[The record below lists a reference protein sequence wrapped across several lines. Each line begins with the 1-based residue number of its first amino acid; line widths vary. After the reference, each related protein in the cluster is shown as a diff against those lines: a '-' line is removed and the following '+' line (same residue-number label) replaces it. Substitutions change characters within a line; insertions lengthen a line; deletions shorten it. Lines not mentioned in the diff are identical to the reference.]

1 MGRVDFF
8 IQITFVLLVVLYLR
22 APWLLMYQAVPSD
35 WELPIHLCTSSTWSS
50 VGTWQAR
57 HLTRS
62 EFARL
67 FSIAE
72 SESEVAQLCLTL
84 CDPMDCSLPG
94 SSVHGIFQAVVP
106 EWIAISF
113 SRGSSR
119 PRDRTRVSHIVDRR
133 FTVWATREVSTA
145 ESCANHHQPQEEE
158 EEEVLVLV
166 LILTEFTWTNHPGS
180 MILFLTWKTKWGT
193 LTRKS
198 SNAFNSK
205 TQSLICKCNW
215 FRHIKVYKHMDV
227 TKQK

>member
-94 SSVHGIFQAVVP
+94 SSVHGVFQAIVL
-106 EWIAISF
+106 ERIAISF
-113 SRGSSR
+113 SSRSSW
-119 PRDRTRVSHIVDRR
+119 PRDRTWVSCIVDRR
-133 FTVWATREVSTA
+133 FTIWATREVL
-145 ESCANHHQPQEEE
+145 CDQ
-158 EEEVLVLV
+158 
-166 LILTEFTWTNHPGS
+166 
-180 MILFLTWKTKWGT
+180 
-193 LTRKS
+193 
-198 SNAFNSK
+198 
-205 TQSLICKCNW
+205 
-215 FRHIKVYKHMDV
+215 YKHIIN
-227 TKQK
+227 